1 MSIKVPT
8 VSLSAA
14 RSMNGSP
21 NHFRIKLWRLV
32 NNPLKRSI
40 FWDSRGE
47 AVVINQQLFE
57 REVLSPHPCSLGNMD
72 AFKTTNF
79 STFVRQLKLYGFKKV
94 TPVNRDELPD
104 ANCSTCTY
112 YHFLNPTFKQ
122 NLGHAEILR
131 RNTTE
136 SRPSLSVK

>member
-1 MSIKVPT
+1 
-8 VSLSAA
+8 
-14 RSMNGSP
+14 MNGSP
-21 NHFRIKLWRLV
+21 NHFSFKLWRLV

-47 AVVINQQLFE
+47 AVVINRQLFE
-57 REVLSPHPCSLGNMD
+57 REVLSPDPCSLENTD

-79 STFVRQLKLYGFKKV
+79 STFVRQLNLYGFKKV
-94 TPVNRDELPD
+94 AAVNQDELPE

-131 RNTTE
+131 RSTAE
-136 SRPSLSVK
+136 SQHSFC